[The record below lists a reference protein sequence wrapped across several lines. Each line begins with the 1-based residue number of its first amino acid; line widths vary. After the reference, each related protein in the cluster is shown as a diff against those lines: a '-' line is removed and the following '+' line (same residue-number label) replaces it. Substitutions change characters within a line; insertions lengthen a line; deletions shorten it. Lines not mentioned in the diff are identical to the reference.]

1 MWTNW
6 HYPNQLNQL
15 ETTQIDYTDGSG
27 ILDHPRDIVTVRPVV
42 GNATSNGSLVLK
54 EANSVVFK
62 DYGFAVDSATV
73 THVEIQLSVA
83 RVSRIQDRA
92 IQLYWNEPIG
102 DNLADL
108 TAADIHVYATQAIPG
123 VDYTSAQFGCVID
136 LAPHKFIPS
145 NNSIIIRT
153 VGIRLQLA

>member
-6 HYPNQLNQL
+6 HFPNQLNQL

-27 ILDHPRDIVTVRPVV
+27 ILDHPRDIVTVKPVV

-62 DYGFAVDSATV
+62 SYGFAVDSSLV
-73 THVEIQLSVA
+73 TSVEIQLSVA

-92 IQLYWNEPIG
+92 IQLYMNEPIG
-102 DNLADL
+102 ENLADV
-108 TAADIHVYATQAIPG
+108 TAGDIHVYTSPAIVG
-123 VDYTSAQFGCVID
+123 VDYNSVNFGCVID
-136 LAPHKFIPS
+136 LAPHRLIPS

-153 VGIRLQLA
+153 VGIRLLLA